1 MHFASPVSSAAGG
14 APGLAHRLR
23 KLSWL
28 VRLLILAGTALAL
41 WQPACMAWGE
51 PALVSRVL
59 GDSCGDLARLLVGE
73 VTPRIRLRLV
83 AVSLPGT
90 LLALAA
96 LWQLWRL
103 FSHYGQGRVFGRAAL
118 AHLQRFGW
126 LMVALA
132 LTGPLSHGLRSVALT
147 LDNPPGQRHLVLSY
161 SSNDYVLLLLALVF
175 VAIARVMNE
184 AVRVAEEHEQF
195 V

>member
-1 MHFASPVSSAAGG
+1 MTLASPIS
-14 APGLAHRLR
+14 APGEATGLAVRLR

-28 VRLLILAGTALAL
+28 LRLLILAGTALAL
-41 WQPACMAWGE
+41 WQPLCMALAE
-51 PALVSRVL
+51 PALVKRVL
-59 GDSCGDLARLLVGE
+59 GDGGGELARLLVGE

-103 FSHYGQGRVFGRAAL
+103 FSHYGRGQVFGRAAL
-118 AHLQRFGW
+118 GHLQRFGW

-175 VAIARVMNE
+175 VAIARVMSE
-184 AVRVAEEHEQF
+184 AVRVAEENEQF

>member
-1 MHFASPVSSAAGG
+1 MNLASPVSVPGEAS
-14 APGLAHRLR
+14 GLAARLR
-23 KLSWL
+23 RLSWL

-41 WQPACMAWGE
+41 WPPLSMAW
-51 PALVSRVL
+51 ADAAQMSRAL
-59 GDSCGDLARLLVGE
+59 GDGCGDLSRLLVGE

-83 AVSLPGT
+83 AVTLPGT

-103 FSHYGQGRVFGRAAL
+103 FSHYGQGRVFGRQAL

-132 LTGPLSHGLRSVALT
+132 LTGPLSNGLRSVALT

-175 VAIARVMNE
+175 VAIARVMSE